1 MSENVT
7 IGLKPGPIYKHKA
20 DVDYVYF
27 LNDPEGEGL
36 IFFKCIKERHKF
48 ARSAIR
54 NYLDTDGWN
63 EEDVRRITIGA
74 VTHLVTEFN
83 VTERPVD
90 AFLEDNVDEDGVDW
104 MDHDRRCD
112 YKLTSLEML
121 KYPFDNDTNDG
132 ETT

>member
-1 MSENVT
+1 MSD
-7 IGLKPGPIYKHKA
+7 YKHKA
-20 DVDYVYF
+20 DVDYIYF

-63 EEDVRRITIGA
+63 EEDVRRITTGT
-74 VTHLVTEFN
+74 VSHLITEYN
-83 VTERPVD
+83 VTGRPD
-90 AFLEDNVDEDGVDW
+90 DSDIDEEGCDGEGTYWGDW
-104 MDHDRRCD
+104 SKRCD

-121 KYPFDNDTNDG
+121 NEPFNSDTDNS
-132 ETT
+132 ETA